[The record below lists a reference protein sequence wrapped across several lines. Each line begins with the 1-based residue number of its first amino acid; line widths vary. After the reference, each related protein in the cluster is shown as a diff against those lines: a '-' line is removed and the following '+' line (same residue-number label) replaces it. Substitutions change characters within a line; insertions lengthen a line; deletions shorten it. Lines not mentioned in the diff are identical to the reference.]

1 MRPKDFYE
9 FKSSL
14 EYKIPS
20 QPVSRENNSSA
31 RLALSV
37 DLLVVDQLGH
47 LSDKTDS
54 YWGRTS
60 SGSLRR
66 DSRRLSAIG
75 GGSAM
80 VFLSRR
86 WGFEV
91 TVGE

>member
-1 MRPKDFYE
+1 MNQDGSSCQGRLRPKDFYE

-20 QPVSRENNSSA
+20 QPVSRENHSSA

-37 DLLVVDQLGH
+37 DLLAVDQLGH

-60 SGSLRR
+60 GASGSLRR
-66 DSRRLSAIG
+66 DSRRL
-75 GGSAM
+75 
-80 VFLSRR
+80 
-86 WGFEV
+86 
-91 TVGE
+91 